1 MKNKERICWL
11 LLIILLGVF
20 CDRKMQKIDDM
31 QSLITSY
38 DLNNQIKSDQI
49 LDLMHEINNGN
60 QNQYMKGYEEGKVY
74 AMIAS
79 INGEDLHKYADGYHA
94 AMTQANF
101 DQKLKEYK
109 GFKPAPWIFEMMHM
123 AQSKNSNKELS
134 KNVSQESL
142 NHVTEEKQSLPSPYK
157 VIPLRKNNENKH

>member
-20 CDRKMQKIDDM
+20 CDRKMQKIDNM

-38 DLNNQIKSDQI
+38 NLNNQIKSDQI

-60 QNQYMKGYEEGKVY
+60 KDQYMQGYEQGKTY

-79 INGEDLHKYADGYHA
+79 INNEDLHKYADGYHA
-94 AMTQANF
+94 AMSQIKFN
-101 DQKLKEYK
+101 QKVKDYNGSREIYGLFFQVLDMLDESENEYQ
-109 GFKPAPWIFEMMHM
+109 ELL
-123 AQSKNSNKELS
+123 NSIAS
-134 KNVSQESL
+134 
-142 NHVTEEKQSLPSPYK
+142 EK
-157 VIPLRKNNENKH
+157 